1 MARKSNSLN
10 PAMYGLT
17 AAGRGACDPHPHH
30 VQGHGRGRIRA
41 DGDRCGI
48 HQSGGQPEEAGQ
60 PPRGMKGETT

>member
-1 MARKSNSLN
+1 MARKEQFPEPRHVWSD
-10 PAMYGLT
+10 

-41 DGDRCGI
+41 DGDRCGV
-48 HQSGGQPEEAGQ
+48 HQSGGQPEEAGR